1 MADNTPAADN
11 ATFPYHNSSYTTFF
25 IHALGYIYFSE
36 AAALPL
42 GTCTQHG
49 HFFSADRI
57 YAFCTGNGFVSNPS
71 VSPLLLP
78 VSLAKVV
85 ILTQGDTCQHLQ
97 GYACRPAMCQVQQ
110 PMAYVEAL
118 SEHALLWFTL
128 PQRKAPLNHRARH
141 L

>member
-1 MADNTPAADN
+1 MPPADN
-11 ATFPYHNSSYTTFF
+11 ATFPYHNSSYTTFY

-71 VSPLLLP
+71 VSPQRLLHGIAYSPCSLT
-78 VSLAKVV
+78 VYCSVLHHCTHQLWHLGGTTWFCVLGFGSRGSIESLAVPHH
-85 ILTQGDTCQHLQ
+85 T
-97 GYACRPAMCQVQQ
+97 
-110 PMAYVEAL
+110 
-118 SEHALLWFTL
+118 
-128 PQRKAPLNHRARH
+128 
-141 L
+141 